1 MKTLNEI
8 MKEWHEIEDAIFNA
22 DGEITPEIEA
32 MLDKNAKT
40 FEDKLDRY
48 AGYISYQKAQIV
60 YLKERQAELAKRAKS
75 AQNAIDSMR
84 DRMLWFL
91 QEKGVKKAKTAEY
104 TYSLQRRTSYTV
116 DVDNIPDEL
125 TMELTNKGYLRFE
138 KKFDKASIKK
148 DYQDSEFV
156 IAEDNTILNL
166 R

>member
-48 AGYISYQKAQIV
+48 AGYISYQKAQII

-104 TYSLQRRTSYTV
+104 TYSLQRRQVHTL
-116 DVDNIPDEL
+116 DIDAIPESIH
-125 TMELTNKGYLRFE
+125 MELASKGWLEYT
-138 KKFDKASIKK
+138 KKYDQASIKK
-148 DYQDSEFV
+148 EYAEENFV
-156 IAEDNTILNL
+156 LTEEKTVLSL